1 PRGGA
6 RLALDERPG
15 DVGVRVLRPRRQ
27 RPPEGRARS
36 LSARSRAVADP
47 SRVRWRILL
56 LIVAASFVSYLLRTN
71 LSIVAPALM
80 SELGM
85 VLSAFALGY
94 AIFQFPGGVFGD
106 AVGPRRA
113 VTGMAV
119 AWGLLTL
126 ATGLVPGAAA
136 TGSAAVVAALIAI
149 RFLVGVSHAPIFPV

>member
-1 PRGGA
+1 T
-6 RLALDERPG
+6 
-15 DVGVRVLRPRRQ
+15 
-27 RPPEGRARS
+27 S
-36 LSARSRAVADP
+36 VAM
-47 SRVRWRILL
+47 
-56 LIVAASFVSYLLRTN
+56 VAAAMIAELGISE
-71 LSIVAPALM
+71 I
-80 SELGM
+80 ELGM

-149 RFLVGVSHAPIFPV
+149 RFLVGVSHAPIFPVATARMVARSFPVSAPRP